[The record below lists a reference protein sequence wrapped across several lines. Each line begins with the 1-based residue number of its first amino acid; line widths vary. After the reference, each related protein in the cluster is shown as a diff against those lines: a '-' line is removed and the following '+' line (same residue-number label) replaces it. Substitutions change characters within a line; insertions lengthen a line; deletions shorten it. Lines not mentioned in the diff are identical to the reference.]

1 MSKLQQI
8 INKIATKDQAIQIVE
23 KWKSENKTIVF
34 TNGCFDILHKGHVT
48 YLAKAAE
55 YGDKLIIGLNTN
67 ESVKQQGKGDERPI
81 NSEDARLFVLASLE
95 VVDLVILFNDQTPID
110 LIETLVPTILVKGAD
125 YDENEYNPSSKKY
138 IIGSDVVRSNGGKVK
153 TVDLEDGYSTTSLIS
168 KIKD

>member
-1 MSKLQQI
+1 MSKHQQI
-8 INKIATKDQAIQIVE
+8 INKIATKDQASHIVE
-23 KWKSENKTIVF
+23 KWKKENKSIVF

-55 YGDKLIIGLNTN
+55 FGDKLIVGLNTDL
-67 ESVKQQGKGDERPI
+67 SVKQQGKGDDRPI

-110 LIETLVPTILVKGAD
+110 LIETLMPSTLVKGAD
-125 YDENEYNPSSKKY
+125 YDAKETNPSSKKF
-138 IIGSDVVRSNGGKVK
+138 IIGSDLVLAHGGTVK

-168 KIKD
+168 KIKH

>member
-55 YGDKLIIGLNTN
+55 YGDKLIIGLNTD

-95 VVDLVILFNDQTPID
+95 VVDIVILFNDQTPID

-125 YDENEYNPSSKKY
+125 YDENEYNPSSKKF

>member
-55 YGDKLIIGLNTN
+55 YGDKLIIGLNTDK
-67 ESVKQQGKGDERPI
+67 SIKQQGKGDERPI

-125 YDENEYNPSSKKY
+125 YDENENNPLSKKY
-138 IIGSDVVRSNGGKVK
+138 IVGSDVVRANGGNVK

>member
-8 INKIATKDQAIQIVE
+8 INKIATKDKAIQIVE
-23 KWKSENKTIVF
+23 KWKSEHKTIVF

-55 YGDKLIIGLNTN
+55 FGNKLIIGLNTD
-67 ESVKQQGKGDERPI
+67 ESIKQQGKGDERPI
-81 NSEDARLFVLASLE
+81 NSEDARLFVLASLD

-110 LIETLVPTILVKGAD
+110 LIETLLPTTLVKGAD
-125 YDENEYNPSSKKY
+125 YDENENNPLSKKY
-138 IIGSDVVRSNGGKVK
+138 IIGSDVVRANGGNVK
-153 TVDLEDGYSTTSLIS
+153 TVDLEEGYSTTSLIS

>member
-8 INKIATKDQAIQIVE
+8 IKKIATKDQAIQIVE

-55 YGDKLIIGLNTN
+55 YGDKLIIGLNTD

-81 NSEDARLFVLASLE
+81 NSEDSRLFVLASLE

-125 YDENEYNPSSKKY
+125 YDENEYNPSSKKF

>member
-55 YGDKLIIGLNTN
+55 YGDKLIIGLNTD

-125 YDENEYNPSSKKY
+125 YDENEYNPSSKKF

>member
-1 MSKLQQI
+1 MSRISFIEDKVCNL
-8 INKIATKDQAIQIVE
+8 E
-23 KWKSENKTIVF
+23 KAKQKVNLWKFKGEKVVF

-55 YGDKLIIGLNTN
+55 FGDKLIVGLNTDL
-67 ESVKQQGKGDERPI
+67 SVKQQGKGDDRPI

-110 LIETLVPTILVKGAD
+110 LIETLMPSTLVKGAD
-125 YDENEYNPSSKKY
+125 YDAKETNPSSKKF
-138 IIGSDVVRSNGGKVK
+138 IIGSDLVLAHGGTVK

-168 KIKD
+168 KIKH